1 MTGSAGES
9 PVAPGAG
16 GSAGEP
22 DQLELPGMP
31 APRRRPAPGAAAV
44 TATDDL
50 PVARVVVEVPVLRL
64 DHTFDYLVPVSMADG
79 VAPGVRVKVRFGA
92 QDVDGYVLERLAT
105 TTHDGVLRPLRRLVS
120 REPVLPDASARLCR
134 VVAEHSAGS
143 MSDVV
148 RLAVPPR
155 HARTEDEALGEW
167 PDEAAPVANG
177 PAEAAAIV
185 PEEACAVAPEDAAA
199 AGTGPDESAPAASDR
214 AKSDARDPWA
224 SLAGGEAFLRHA
236 AAGAAVRGVWSALPG
251 RWAAGGSVL
260 AEDGWELMLARAA
273 RVVRGAGRG
282 VLVVLPDARDVDRL
296 TRALDEVGARDATA
310 TGRTLPDAPGRA
322 PGYVRLLADD
332 GPAQRYRSFLAA
344 LRGHVRIVVGTRA
357 AAFAPVAELGLAI
370 VWEDDDPLHA
380 EQRAPYPHVREVL
393 ALRSE
398 TEGCALLIAGH
409 GRSIEAQA
417 LVRSGWAHEMSLPR
431 AVVRDRAPRV
441 RALTRIEVA
450 REGPAAVARIPSAA
464 WRLVR
469 DGLAQGPVLVQ
480 VPRAGYVP
488 VTACATCREPA
499 RCAACHGPLG
509 LAAGSSTPQ
518 CRWCGRLA
526 AGWSCPQ
533 CHGGALRSVHV
544 GSERTA
550 EELGRGFANVP
561 VRVSGARSAGGV
573 LATVSGASA
582 LVVAT
587 PGAEP
592 VAAGGYAAALL
603 LDASVATAGTSLR
616 TRQDAARRW
625 LTAASLVRPAS
636 AGGVVGIVGD
646 GDEVVTGALVRWDP
660 AGLASRELDERV
672 ELDLPP
678 AVRVG
683 SLTGPR
689 QAVDAVLA
697 EARLL
702 AESSVL
708 GPVPIAPAGDDPAVL
723 GGELG
728 DVRAIVRAPRAQG
741 RALARALRAAVAG
754 RSTRRGAGGVRLQM
768 DVVDLV

>member
-1 MTGSAGES
+1 MTGTAGTTPAASEH
-9 PVAPGAG
+9 G
-16 GSAGEP
+16 GTEP

-31 APRRRPAPGAAAV
+31 APKRRTAPGAAAV
-44 TATDDL
+44 TAADDL

-105 TTHDGVLRPLRRLVS
+105 TEHEGTLRPLRRLVS
-120 REPVLPDASARLCR
+120 REAVLPEASAQLCR
-134 VVAEHSAGS
+134 AVAEHGAGS

-167 PDEAAPVANG
+167 PEDPAPSASA
-177 PAEAAAIV
+177 PDDR
-185 PEEACAVAPEDAAA
+185 VAPGA
-199 AGTGPDESAPAASDR
+199 
-214 AKSDARDPWA
+214 WA

-251 RWAAGGSVL
+251 RWAEGGSVL
-260 AEDGWELMLARAA
+260 ADEGWELMLARAV
-273 RVVRGAGRG
+273 RVVRDAGRG
-282 VLVVLPDARDVDRL
+282 ALVVLPDARDVERL
-296 TRALDEVGARDATA
+296 CRALDEVGARDATA
-310 TGRTLPDAPGRA
+310 TGRTLPDAEGRA
-322 PGYVRLLADD
+322 PGYVRLLAED
-332 GPAQRYRSFLAA
+332 GPSQRYRAFLAA

-357 AAFAPVAELGLAI
+357 AAFAPLADLGLAV

-380 EQRAPYPHVREVL
+380 EQRAPYPHVRDVL

-398 TEGCALLIAGH
+398 SEGCALLIAGH

-417 LVRSGWAHEMSLPR
+417 LVRGGWAHEIGSAR
-431 AVVRDRAPRV
+431 AVVRERAPRV
-441 RALTRIEVA
+441 RALTRLEVA

-469 DGLAQGPVLVQ
+469 EGLAHGPVLVQ

-488 VTACATCREPA
+488 VTACATCREVA
-499 RCAACHGPLG
+499 RCGACHGPLG
-509 LAAGSSTPQ
+509 LASGAAAPQ

-526 AGWSCPQ
+526 VGWSCPQ
-533 CHGGALRSVHV
+533 CHGGTLRSVHV

-603 LDASVATAGTSLR
+603 LDAGVATAGTSLR

-689 QAVDAVLA
+689 QAVEAILA
-697 EARLL
+697 EAQLP
-702 AESSVL
+702 AGSSVL
-708 GPVPIAPAGDDPAVL
+708 GPVPIAPAQDDVAVL

-728 DVRAIVRAPRAQG
+728 DVRAIVRAPRSQG
-741 RALARALRAAVAG
+741 RALARALRGAVAG
-754 RSTRRGAGGVRLQM
+754 RGSRRGAGAVRLQM